1 MRGIASS
8 STAVGV
14 ECPDSPMILRVPCLP
29 DGNSTAT
36 LSAIETDPAE
46 IDKERLKAGALAGIA
61 GYQV

>member
-1 MRGIASS
+1 
-8 STAVGV
+8 
-14 ECPDSPMILRVPCLP
+14 MILRVPCLP